1 MVEEASAERVTCNT
15 LRPQVRTVNRGNWSN
30 TGDTVSCADAVKS
43 FETSRNRSCS
53 TSVSHHGCLRGA
65 AFCASRDQ
73 HPPPPGLLRRD
84 RAGDGI
90 SALSDRR
97 AGDPAG
103 ILLGARASRRVAKP
117 FWLYLTLLSF
127 APLAA
132 CSPPAEPTQAQITIV
147 QPGIEAEQRGDY
159 GFALFTYRYWAHLN
173 VALAQ
178 YRLGRLYEQGLGTR
192 QDDAE
197 AAKWYR
203 AASETG
209 YQPAHTALARLY
221 EQGRG
226 VPQDHALTLALYQKA
241 AAAGDPEAHHQA
253 GRLLD
258 LGRGTAVDPRAAGAH
273 YQGAATVGSVEAQVA
288 LAQLAPAD
296 PRPPERF
303 APHGAGQQ
311 PTAADGPQG
320 AYVLAPMPPED
331 DRMAPEAKG
340 AVELVGV
347 RDEIQE
353 RLLKF
358 NLPVEEV
365 TGSSLSEHEPV
376 GGPAAAVALS
386 AGGAGGRRP
395 SGVQA
400 CPSLRAG
407 QRRAARSGRGADLVR
422 DRAAPG
428 LRGRESPRRGLTRRA
443 AKRGGA
449 GSEQPDR

>member
-1 MVEEASAERVTCNT
+1 
-15 LRPQVRTVNRGNWSN
+15 
-30 TGDTVSCADAVKS
+30 
-43 FETSRNRSCS
+43 
-53 TSVSHHGCLRGA
+53 
-65 AFCASRDQ
+65 
-73 HPPPPGLLRRD
+73 
-84 RAGDGI
+84 
-90 SALSDRR
+90 
-97 AGDPAG
+97 
-103 ILLGARASRRVAKP
+103 
-117 FWLYLTLLSF
+117 LSF

-209 YQPAHTALARLY
+209 HQPAHTALARLY

-226 VPQDHALTLALYQKA
+226 VPQDHALTLALYQKG

-376 GGPAAAVALS
+376 GGPAAAVA
-386 AGGAGGRRP
+386 RYR
-395 SGVQA
+395 Q
-400 CPSLRAG
+400 
-407 QRRAARSGRGADLVR
+407 AAREGDGLAAFKLAQAFERGKGVPPDLVEALTWYGIAQR
-422 DRAAPG
+422 QGYAAARAHVEA
-428 LRGRESPRRGLTRRA
+428 LRGELPSVEVQEASSRIEEWWQ
-443 AKRGGA
+443 KF
-449 GSEQPDR
+449 GSS